1 MQTTNK
7 VCGFPKIQRLLN
19 FDVLMKNSATAR
31 NSGRKWLIILMQK
44 KLLTLAFGRR
54 TFPSSQSQHLVF
66 AIEGKPKVWVYLV
79 GG

>member
-1 MQTTNK
+1 
-7 VCGFPKIQRLLN
+7 
-19 FDVLMKNSATAR
+19 MKNSASAR

-54 TFPSSQSQHLVF
+54 TLPASQSQHLVF
-66 AIEGKPKVWVYLV
+66 AFEGKPKVWVWLV